1 MYQAYP
7 HQRELLVAMGKG
19 CRRAVCVWHR
29 RSGKDT
35 TAFLGWMIPEAY
47 RITGTYYYFF
57 PTYAQGKKI
66 IWDGINNDGKRIL
79 DEIPYADAV
88 KKNETELQLTL
99 PPVQGGSNGSII
111 QIVGTDKLDSVVG
124 TNPRGCI
131 FTEYSLQNPQA
142 WSFIRPILEANGG
155 WAIFVYTPRG
165 QNHGYKLYEEA
176 CKASDWYVS
185 LKTIRD
191 TARHDGSPIISEA
204 QIAKMREEGED
215 EDIIQQEYYC
225 SFAGAQTGSYY
236 SPLVARAREEN
247 RVRPNLYDPNLPVDT
262 FWDIGNGDDTVI
274 GFRQIAYNERRWID
288 CYAANRQGL
297 DHYAGVL
304 TELAR
309 IKGYRYRH
317 HYFPH
322 DMKVVEFTTNE
333 SRLAAARRLGIRP
346 ATVVPKRGFGEGI
359 DAVRRAFARYWFDE
373 RTCATLV
380 NALALYHK
388 KWNKDG
394 HVFSDQPDHDWTSHY
409 ADMVRYEA
417 LTGGRMTED
426 EFEAHVPQAARS
438 TFDPVEYVPEQTPDY
453 ARIAFD
459 PFGD

>member
-1 MYQAYP
+1 
-7 HQRELLVAMGKG
+7 MGKG
-19 CRRAVCVWHR
+19 CRRAVAVWHR

-35 TAFLGWMIPEAY
+35 TAFLGWMIPEAF

-66 IWDGINNDGKRIL
+66 IWDGIDSSGQYILNQIPHADLVKR
-79 DEIPYADAV
+79 
-88 KKNETELQLTL
+88 NETELQLTL
-99 PPVQGGSNGSII
+99 PRVQGGSQGSII
-111 QIVGTDKLDSVVG
+111 QIVGTDKLDSIVG
-124 TNPRGCI
+124 TNPVGCI
-131 FTEYSLQNPQA
+131 FSEYSLQNPQA
-142 WSFIRPILEANGG
+142 WSFVRPILEANGG
-155 WAIFVYTPRG
+155 WAIFIYTPRG
-165 QNHGYKLYEEA
+165 QNHGYKLYTEA
-176 CKASDWYVS
+176 RKSPDWFVS
-185 LKTIRD
+185 LKTVAD
-191 TARHDGSPIISEA
+191 TRKHDGTPIISAE
-204 QIAKMREEGED
+204 QIERMRREGED

-236 SPLVARAREEN
+236 SSWVNQARTETRI
-247 RVRPNLYDPNLPVDT
+247 RPNLFDATLPVDT

-297 DHYAGVL
+297 DHYASVL

-309 IKGYRYRH
+309 VRKYRYRH

-333 SRLAAARRLGIRP
+333 SRLAAARRLGISP
-346 ATVVPKRGFGEGI
+346 ASVVPRRPFGEGI
-359 DAVRRAFARYWFDE
+359 DAVRRSFARYWFDE
-373 RTCATLV
+373 HRCGTLID
-380 NALALYHK
+380 ALALYHK

-394 HVFSDQPDHDWTSHY
+394 HCFTDLPDHDWSSHY

-426 EFEAHVPQAARS
+426 EFDERMPKAAIS
-438 TFDPVEYVPEQTPDY
+438 TFDPVEYEPWAVSTPDY
-453 ARIAFD
+453 D
-459 PFGD
+459 S